1 MRYYFVLIAALC
13 LLGIS
18 NTINAQVNVI
28 NLESQPIWGPTG
40 YDYVENYYLP
50 DIDAYYNVPQ
60 HRYYYYNNG
69 RWRNSSYM
77 PFGLINHD
85 YYNSYKVVVNEKEPW
100 RNHKIYKDKYHTYKG
115 RYDQQMIWASSD
127 EKYFVNKNHPQHQN
141 WLKQQKHDNGKHK
154 GWYKENEGKKN
165 QADDKQKSKDKK

>member
-1 MRYYFVLIAALC
+1 MRYYFVLIVALC

-18 NTINAQVNVI
+18 NKLNAQVNVI

-69 RWRNSSYM
+69 NWRNSIYL
-77 PFGLINHD
+77 PFSLINHD

-100 RNHKIYKDKYHTYKG
+100 RNHKKYREKYFSYKG
-115 RYDQQMIWASSD
+115 RYDQQLIRDSRD
-127 EKYFVNKNHPQHQN
+127 EKYFVIKDHPQHQN
-141 WLKQQKHDNGKHK
+141 WLKQQNHDNGKHK
-154 GWYKENEGKKN
+154 GWYKENEGN
-165 QADDKQKSKDKK
+165 NGQEDHKQKNKNKK

>member
-1 MRYYFVLIAALC
+1 MRYYFVLIITLC

-18 NTINAQVNVI
+18 STLNAQVNVI

-50 DIDAYYNVPQ
+50 DIEAYYNVPQ

-69 RWRNSSYM
+69 RWRNSSYL
-77 PFGLINHD
+77 PLSLINHD

-100 RNHKIYKDKYHTYKG
+100 RNHKNYKEKYHSYKG

-141 WLKQQKHDNGKHK
+141 WVKQQNHDKGKHK
-154 GWYKENEGKKN
+154 DKN
-165 QADDKQKSKDKK
+165 